1 MMAWEDEDPISHF
14 GASMI
19 EYSPIKDELPFFF
32 FPEYS
37 LQNSCLQGTKWNL
50 VH

>member
-1 MMAWEDEDPISHF
+1 MTAWEDEELISH
-14 GASMI
+14 SWVSLI
-19 EYSPIKDELPFFF
+19 ECPPIKDELFVS
-32 FPEYS
+32 EYS